1 MTQTRDRSLAFQR
14 VSEPAIYGVI
24 LVAGL
29 VVIVE
34 AEALWLVLVKV
45 LATLM
50 VFWIAH
56 IYAAVVSHLGDAD
69 DEGAT
74 AFKRLVTAVRHAFTQ
89 SWGMLL
95 AGLIPAAVLVLGV
108 LRVLNHQQA
117 IWGALWLAV
126 GVLAVLGW
134 VGVAAWSTAGS
145 RRLLG
150 AALTALLG
158 VALIALKV
166 FVH

>member
-1 MTQTRDRSLAFQR
+1 MHIRDRSLAFQR

-34 AEALWLVLVKV
+34 AEALWLVLVKA

-56 IYAAVVSHLGDAD
+56 IYAGVVSRLGDAD
-69 DEGAT
+69 EESAT
-74 AFKRLVTAVRHAFTQ
+74 AFERLATAVRHAFTQ

-108 LRVLNHQQA
+108 LKVLNHQQA

-134 VGVAAWSTAGS
+134 VGVAAWSAAAS

-150 AALTALLG
+150 ATLTALLG

>member
-1 MTQTRDRSLAFQR
+1 MLFQR

-34 AEALWLVLVKV
+34 AEELWLVLVKAF
-45 LATLM
+45 ATLA

-56 IYAAVVSHLGDAD
+56 IYASVVSHLGDRVPED
-69 DEGAT
+69 VGPVERIEGAVRL
-74 AFKRLVTAVRHAFTQ
+74 AFAH
-89 SWGMLL
+89 SWGMML
-95 AGLIPAAVLVLGV
+95 AAVIPVTVLFLGVLGV
-108 LRVLNHQQA
+108 LNYQQA
-117 IWGALWLAV
+117 IWGTLWMSV

-134 VGVAAWSTAGS
+134 VGVAAWSSALS
-145 RRLLG
+145 RKWLG
-150 AALTALLG
+150 AAFTATLG
-158 VALIALKV
+158 VVLIALKV